1 MADRSNFWKMV
12 DSTKPSQLRV
22 FGEKELLDCQD
33 YFLEIQSDSTVPTDE
48 FITASERLTLI
59 CSEIAI
65 RHSDAKHQQTQRLTR
80 WAIAFGIVS
89 ATAVIVFAIAQYVAN
104 RLPRENSPATIE
116 TRIVATPTS
125 TASPSSAEKAASPAA
140 IETPIVATP
149 TSTASPSPAEK
160 AASPAAIE
168 TPIVATPTPTAS
180 PSPAEKAA
188 SPLAVAS
195 LTASPK
201 AKPTSKK
208 AKAKR
213 KARRAARPMP
223 AGRTSDEAANPPAPG
238 GGHGQVW
245 VNTETGVYHREG
257 SRFYGTTRKG
267 KYMTEQDA
275 VQAGY
280 KTAPKRP

>member
-12 DSTKPSQLRV
+12 DRTKPSQLRV
-22 FGEKELLDCQD
+22 CGEKELRDCQD

-65 RHSDAKHQQTQRLTR
+65 RHSDAKHQQTQRLAR
-80 WAIAFGIVS
+80 WAIASGMVS

-104 RLPRENSPATIE
+104 RLPRENSPA
-116 TRIVATPTS
+116 
-125 TASPSSAEKAASPAA
+125 A
-140 IETPIVATP
+140 IETPSVATP
-149 TSTASPSPAEK
+149 AP
-160 AASPAAIE
+160 IE

-180 PSPAEKAA
+180 PSPTEQAA
-188 SPLAVAS
+188 SPSAVAS
-195 LTASPK
+195 PTASPK

-275 VQAGY
+275 IQAGY
-280 KTAPKRP
+280 KPAPKGP

>member
-12 DSTKPSQLRV
+12 DRTKPSKLGV
-22 FGEKELLDCQD
+22 FGEKELRDCQD

-65 RHSDAKHQQTQRLTR
+65 RHSDAKHQQTQRLAR
-80 WAIAFGIVS
+80 WAIAVGMASV
-89 ATAVIVFAIAQYVAN
+89 TAVIVFAITQYLAN
-104 RLPRENSPATIE
+104 RAPREN
-116 TRIVATPTS
+116 
-125 TASPSSAEKAASPAA
+125 SPAA
-140 IETPIVATP
+140 IETPNIATP
-149 TSTASPSPAEK
+149 AP
-160 AASPAAIE
+160 IE

-188 SPLAVAS
+188 SPLPVAS
-195 LTASPK
+195 PTASPK

-208 AKAKR
+208 TKAKR
-213 KARRAARPMP
+213 KARRVARPMP

-257 SRFYGTTRKG
+257 SRFYGTTRRG

-275 VQAGY
+275 IQANY
-280 KTAPKRP
+280 KPPPKRP

>member
-1 MADRSNFWKMV
+1 MADRSDFWKIV
-12 DSTKPSQLRV
+12 DRTKPSKMGA
-22 FGEKELLDCQD
+22 FGEKELRDCQD
-33 YFLEIQSDSTVPTDE
+33 YFLEIQSDSTVPPDE

-65 RHSDAKHQQTQRLTR
+65 RHSDAKHQQTQRLAR
-80 WAIAFGIVS
+80 WAIAVGMVS
-89 ATAVIVFAIAQYVAN
+89 VTAVIAFAIAQYLVN
-104 RLPRENSPATIE
+104 RPPREN
-116 TRIVATPTS
+116 
-125 TASPSSAEKAASPAA
+125 SPAA
-140 IETPIVATP
+140 IETPTIAMP
-149 TSTASPSPAEK
+149 EP
-160 AASPAAIE
+160 IE

-188 SPLAVAS
+188 SPSPAAS
-195 LTASPK
+195 PTASSK

-208 AKAKR
+208 GKAKR
-213 KARRAARPMP
+213 KARRTARPMP
-223 AGRTSDEAANPPAPG
+223 AGRTTDEAANPPAPG
-238 GGHGQVW
+238 GGQGQVW
-245 VNTETGVYHREG
+245 VNTDTGVYHREG

>member
-1 MADRSNFWKMV
+1 MAERSNFWQMV

-22 FGEKELLDCQD
+22 FGEKELRDCQD

-59 CSEIAI
+59 GTEIAI

-80 WAIAFGIVS
+80 WAIAVGMVS
-89 ATAVIVFAIAQYVAN
+89 ATAVIVFGIAQYVAN
-104 RLPRENSPATIE
+104 RLPREN
-116 TRIVATPTS
+116 
-125 TASPSSAEKAASPAA
+125 
-140 IETPIVATP
+140 
-149 TSTASPSPAEK
+149 
-160 AASPAAIE
+160 SPAAIE

-188 SPLAVAS
+188 SPAAVAS
-195 LTASPK
+195 PTASPK

>member
-80 WAIAFGIVS
+80 WAIAVGMVS

-104 RLPRENSPATIE
+104 RLPRENSPA
-116 TRIVATPTS
+116 
-125 TASPSSAEKAASPAA
+125 A
-140 IETPIVATP
+140 I
-149 TSTASPSPAEK
+149 K
-160 AASPAAIE
+160 

-195 LTASPK
+195 PTASPK

-213 KARRAARPMP
+213 KARQAARPTP
-223 AGRTSDEAANPPAPG
+223 AGRTSDEAANQPAPG

-275 VQAGY
+275 LQAGY

>member
-1 MADRSNFWKMV
+1 MV

-65 RHSDAKHQQTQRLTR
+65 RHSDAKHQQTQRLAR
-80 WAIAFGIVS
+80 WAIAVGMVS

-104 RLPRENSPATIE
+104 RLPRENSPA
-116 TRIVATPTS
+116 
-125 TASPSSAEKAASPAA
+125 A
-140 IETPIVATP
+140 IETPTVA
-149 TSTASPSPAEK
+149 PA
-160 AASPAAIE
+160 PIE

-188 SPLAVAS
+188 SPSAVAS
-195 LTASPK
+195 PTASPK

>member
-80 WAIAFGIVS
+80 WAIAVGMVS
-89 ATAVIVFAIAQYVAN
+89 ATAVIVFAFAQYVAN
-104 RLPRENSPATIE
+104 RLPRENSPA
-116 TRIVATPTS
+116 
-125 TASPSSAEKAASPAA
+125 A
-140 IETPIVATP
+140 I
-149 TSTASPSPAEK
+149 K
-160 AASPAAIE
+160 

-195 LTASPK
+195 PTASPK

>member
-1 MADRSNFWKMV
+1 MV
-12 DSTKPSQLRV
+12 DKTKPSQLRV
-22 FGEKELLDCQD
+22 FGEKELRDCQD

-59 CSEIAI
+59 CTEIAI
-65 RHSDAKHQQTQRLTR
+65 RHSDSKHQQTQRLAR
-80 WAIAFGIVS
+80 WAIAVGMVS
-89 ATAVIVFAIAQYVAN
+89 ATAVIVFAIAQYLAN
-104 RLPRENSPATIE
+104 RPPRENS
-116 TRIVATPTS
+116 
-125 TASPSSAEKAASPAA
+125 ASA
-140 IETPIVATP
+140 IETPAVATP
-149 TSTASPSPAEK
+149 AATETSTVAT
-160 AASPAAIE
+160 PAATE

-180 PSPAEKAA
+180 PSAA
-188 SPLAVAS
+188 VSP
-195 LTASPK
+195 TASPK

-213 KARRAARPMP
+213 KARRAAPPMP

-267 KYMTEQDA
+267 KYMTAQDA
-275 VQAGY
+275 IQAGY
-280 KTAPKRP
+280 KPAPKRP